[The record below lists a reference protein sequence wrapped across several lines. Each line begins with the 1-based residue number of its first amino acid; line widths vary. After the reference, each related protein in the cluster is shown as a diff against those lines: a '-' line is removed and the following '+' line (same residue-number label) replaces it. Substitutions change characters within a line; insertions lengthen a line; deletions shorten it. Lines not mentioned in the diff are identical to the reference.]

1 MNILPLLLDFE
12 TCNVSVVLHSIFLYF
27 VFHGKYISMIIEYST
42 PPHSAFL
49 ETCHHWDVHVQY
61 CIFWHISVVFILD
74 FMVLY
79 SIFEYST
86 SPDWAFLVTCF
97 RSDFRYRKFQRTFF
111 LIHRVFRIHQNHG
124 KYDPSNLEI
133 LKYFIKFWY
142 S

>member
-1 MNILPLLLDFE
+1 
-12 TCNVSVVLHSIFLYF
+12 
-27 VFHGKYISMIIEYST
+27 MIIEYST

-97 RSDFRYRKFQRTFF
+97 PSDFRYRKVQRTFF
-111 LIHRVFRIHQNHG
+111 EFIEFLRYIKIMAN
-124 KYDPSNLEI
+124 
-133 LKYFIKFWY
+133 IKF
-142 S
+142 SKF